1 MNPYEMDTGY
11 PDSLSSS
18 PRSRETDSEQRWDAA
33 DSTGGSRVR
42 LMCSYGGKILPRPHD
57 NQLSYVGGDT
67 RILAV
72 DRNIRFSSMIGK
84 LSNIWGSSVS
94 FKYQLPNEDL
104 DALVSVTNDED
115 MENMMAE
122 YDRLQKMGYRFSR
135 LRLFVFANK
144 PDGASSQ
151 GSMGS
156 LMEETKRENW
166 FVDAL
171 NVGPVSRSETVPQ
184 GGPWMNNMPD
194 YLFGLEGNAVDND
207 RSSAQRNFVPDQP
220 NSKAG
225 QDLYPGRDSQ
235 QPPEVQ
241 SAPNSPIIGYSSV
254 DSIASAPARINTA
267 VAQQQQ
273 GSDQAESGV
282 GVNLGRGF
290 EQESNLRVNA
300 SSKPIDSAPV
310 PEAVPFLKTA
320 DRAAS
325 ANIQK
330 QEQYTSERPP
340 QQQVPTQ
347 EFQKL
352 QLRQQPQDPIARPVD
367 ENPNPN
373 IQGRRIYS
381 DPVRAA
387 NLPNQEM
394 TRPNPVDPAYM
405 PQQQQIQQNPSPPEY
420 FIQEQGSHFVPQ
432 SYWQMQEPHGD
443 QQYHPVYFVHAGS
456 HMPMSAVRPMGQPVP
471 MPATGGSYY
480 NHMQR
485 MPSPVQVYS
494 SEAAPLSNPVTT
506 VRAGPTVL
514 RQSAPDPAEPYRE
527 PIPIPAP
534 VPKGPYAPAPV
545 VGDAR
550 VMYRPA
556 MPVPLGHTDPYSY
569 QNVMYEQG
577 SRQVY
582 YTQASPAMNP
592 QYQSTAASP
601 AMNPQYQP
609 TAASPAMNPQYQS
622 TAVGPVTAVELQAS
636 SAEMTSSDQ
645 PKLARISPP
654 SS

>member
-18 PRSRETDSEQRWDAA
+18 PRSRETDSEQRWDAGDPA
-33 DSTGGSRVR
+33 GGSRVR

-84 LSNIWGSSVS
+84 LSSIWGNSVS

-151 GSMGS
+151 GSLGS
-156 LMEETKRENW
+156 LMEETTKRENW

-171 NVGPVSRSETVPQ
+171 NVGPVSRSETAPQ

-194 YLFGLEGNAVDND
+194 YLFGLEGNAVDGD
-207 RSSAQRNFVPDQP
+207 RSAVQRNFVPDQS
-220 NSKAG
+220 NSKAAAA
-225 QDLYPGRDSQ
+225 QDVYMGRDSQ
-235 QPPEVQ
+235 QQPEVQ

-254 DSIASAPARINTA
+254 DSIASAPARMNTA
-267 VAQQQQ
+267 PAPQ
-273 GSDQAESGV
+273 GSDQGET

-290 EQESNLRVNA
+290 EQDSNLRVNA
-300 SSKPIDSAPV
+300 NSKPVDSSPV
-310 PEAVPFLKTA
+310 PEVVPVLKTA
-320 DRAAS
+320 DRTANT
-325 ANIQK
+325 NIQK

-340 QQQVPTQ
+340 QQQVPIQ

-352 QLRQQPQDPIARPVD
+352 QLRQPQDSIARPVD
-367 ENPNPN
+367 DNANPN

-381 DPVRAA
+381 DPVRAV
-387 NLPNQEM
+387 NLSNQDM
-394 TRPNPVDPAYM
+394 NKPNPVDPAYM
-405 PQQQQIQQNPSPPEY
+405 PQQQQIQQNPPPSEY
-420 FIQEQGSHFVPQ
+420 YMQEQGSHFVPQ
-432 SYWQMQEPHGD
+432 SYWQMQEPRGD
-443 QQYHPVYFVHAGS
+443 QQFHPVYFVHSGS
-456 HMPMSAVRPMGQPVP
+456 PMPMTAVRPMGQP
-471 MPATGGSYY
+471 MPGAGGSYY
-480 NHMQR
+480 NPMQR
-485 MPSPVQVYS
+485 MAAPVQVYS

-514 RQSAPDPAEPYRE
+514 RQTGPDPAEPYRE
-527 PIPIPAP
+527 PIQIPAP
-534 VPKGPYAPAPV
+534 VPKGPYAPGPV
-545 VGDAR
+545 VSDPR

-556 MPVPLGHTDPYSY
+556 VPVPLAHTDPYSY
-569 QNVMYEQG
+569 QNVMYEPG
-577 SRQVY
+577 PRQVY
-582 YTQASPAMNP
+582 YTQAAPV
-592 QYQSTAASP
+592 
-601 AMNPQYQP
+601 
-609 TAASPAMNPQYQS
+609 MNPQYQS
-622 TAVGPVTAVELQAS
+622 TAVGQVTAVELQAS
-636 SAEMTSSDQ
+636 SSEMASSEQ

>member
-1 MNPYEMDTGY
+1 MNPYEMDSGY

-18 PRSRETDSEQRWDAA
+18 PRSRETDSEQRWEAA

-72 DRNIRFSSMIGK
+72 DRNIRFSGMIGK
-84 LSNIWGSSVS
+84 LSSIWGNSVS

-115 MENMMAE
+115 LENMMAE

-171 NVGPVSRSETVPQ
+171 NVGPVSRSETAPQ

-194 YLFGLEGNAVDND
+194 YLFGLEGNAVDSD
-207 RSSAQRNFVPDQP
+207 RSSAQRNFVPDQTNTKP
-220 NSKAG
+220 G
-225 QDLYPGRDSQ
+225 QDVYQGRDSQ
-235 QPPEVQ
+235 QQTEVQ
-241 SAPNSPIIGYSSV
+241 SAPNSPMIGYSSV
-254 DSIASAPARINTA
+254 DSIASAPARINTSA
-267 VAQQQQ
+267 APQQQQ
-273 GSDQAESGV
+273 GSDQAEAGV
-282 GVNLGRGF
+282 GVNLGRGY

-300 SSKPIDSAPV
+300 NSKPTDSGPV
-310 PEAVPFLKTA
+310 PEVVPVLKTA

-325 ANIQK
+325 TNIQK

-340 QQQVPTQ
+340 QQQVPIQ

-352 QLRQQPQDPIARPVD
+352 QLRQQPLDPIARPVD
-367 ENPNPN
+367 ENPNPNPN

-381 DPVRAA
+381 DPVRAV

-394 TRPNPVDPAYM
+394 TRPNHVDPAYM
-405 PQQQQIQQNPSPPEY
+405 PQQQQIQQNPSQPEY
-420 FIQEQGSHFVPQ
+420 FMQEQGSHFVPQ
-432 SYWQMQEPHGD
+432 SYWQMQEPHVD

-456 HMPMSAVRPMGQPVP
+456 PMPMAAVRPMGQPVP
-471 MPATGGSYY
+471 VPATGGSYY
-480 NHMQR
+480 NPMQR
-485 MPSPVQVYS
+485 MTSPVQVYS

-506 VRAGPTVL
+506 VRAGPTVM

-527 PIPIPAP
+527 AIPVPAP
-534 VPKGPYAPAPV
+534 VPKGPYAPAPGV
-545 VGDAR
+545 SDAR

-556 MPVPLGHTDPYSY
+556 VPVPLAHTDPYSY
-569 QNVMYEQG
+569 QNVMYEPA

-582 YTQASPAMNP
+582 YTQ
-592 QYQSTAASP
+592 
-601 AMNPQYQP
+601 
-609 TAASPAMNPQYQS
+609 ASPAMNPQYQS

-636 SAEMTSSDQ
+636 SAEMASSEQ